1 MLKEVETMSID
12 VNRIREDFPILKET
26 MNGHPLVYL
35 DSGATTLK
43 PQVVIDA
50 VNHYNTKKTS
60 NVHRGVYQLSND
72 ATELYEGA
80 REKVKQLINAKKAEE
95 IVFTKGATHALNLV
109 AQSYGLYNLKAGDE
123 IIVSELEHHSSFLP
137 WQHVARVTG
146 AVLKFIPL
154 DETGHIT
161 VENFKKVL
169 SDKTKVVAINY
180 VSNVMGYVSP
190 IKEITALAHEVG
202 AIISVDAAQ
211 AAPHM
216 KIDVQDLDCDF
227 LSFSGHKMC
236 GPTGVGVLYGKYEL
250 LNALEP
256 MEFGGEMIDIVGE
269 VTSTWKDAPY
279 RFEAGTPVIAGAIGL
294 GAAIDYL
301 EAIGFDN
308 IAAHELELRNY
319 AVEKLEELGG
329 VTIFNRDAETGI
341 ISFNIDGVHP
351 HDAATIYDAEGV
363 CVRAGHHCAQP
374 LMGWLCQP
382 ATLRASFYLYNTK
395 EEVDSFIEATR
406 KGKEFFDGV
415 FF

>member
-1 MLKEVETMSID
+1 MSID

-80 REKVKQLINAKKAEE
+80 REKVKQLINAKKVEE

-190 IKEITALAHEVG
+190 IKEITALAREVG

-250 LNALEP
+250 LNKILP
-256 MEFGGEMIDIVGE
+256 INYGGGMNTLFEHDGYYE
-269 VTSTWKDAPY
+269 LKSLPH
-279 RFEAGTPVIAGAIGL
+279 RLEAGTPNIAGVIGL
-294 GAAIDYL
+294 GSAIEYVNN
-301 EAIGFDN
+301 IGIDN
-308 IAAHELELRNY
+308 IIKYEEELKKYLL
-319 AVEKLEELGG
+319 EKLKELDFI
-329 VTIFNRDAETGI
+329 TIYNANSKGPVVA
-341 ISFNIDGVHP
+341 FNIKGVFSQ
-351 HDAATIYDAEGV
+351 DASVYLDKYNI
-363 CVRAGHHCAQP
+363 CIRAGNHCTKMLKDEINIKNTCRISLA
-374 LMGWLCQP
+374 
-382 ATLRASFYLYNTK
+382 LYNNK
-395 EEVDSFIEATR
+395 EEIDLLINVLKNSKNIW
-406 KGKEFFDGV
+406 KEIL
-415 FF
+415 

>member
-109 AQSYGLYNLKAGDE
+109 AQSYGLDHLKEGDE

-137 WQHVARVTG
+137 WQHVARIKG

-161 VENFKKVL
+161 VENFKKGL
-169 SDKTKVVAINY
+169 SDKTKVISINY
-180 VSNVMGYVSP
+180 VSNVMGYIAP

-202 AIISVDAAQ
+202 AIVSVDAAQ
-211 AAPHM
+211 AVPHM

-236 GPTGVGVLYGKYEL
+236 GPTGVG
-250 LNALEP
+250 
-256 MEFGGEMIDIVGE
+256 
-269 VTSTWKDAPY
+269 
-279 RFEAGTPVIAGAIGL
+279 
-294 GAAIDYL
+294 
-301 EAIGFDN
+301 
-308 IAAHELELRNY
+308 
-319 AVEKLEELGG
+319 
-329 VTIFNRDAETGI
+329 
-341 ISFNIDGVHP
+341 
-351 HDAATIYDAEGV
+351 
-363 CVRAGHHCAQP
+363 C
-374 LMGWLCQP
+374 
-382 ATLRASFYLYNTK
+382 
-395 EEVDSFIEATR
+395 
-406 KGKEFFDGV
+406 
-415 FF
+415 